1 LKVIVHSD
9 LPHHDPEADIET
21 ERWGKL
27 AQQAL
32 TTENITE
39 GELSIFFVDERT
51 IASLNE
57 AHMGETGPTDV
68 LAFPID
74 GPESAANQRSTRK
87 GHPPQLLGDIFV
99 CPVVARRN
107 ANEHGKLFEDEVALL
122 VIHGVLHI
130 LGHDHAE
137 DEEKRIMQ
145 QREKILLADHH
156 QS

>member
-1 LKVIVHSD
+1 MKVIVHSD
-9 LPHHDPEADIET
+9 LPQHDTEADIET
-21 ERWGKL
+21 ERWRKL

-32 TTENITE
+32 TTESITE

-51 IASLNE
+51 MTSLNE
-57 AHMGETGPTDV
+57 VHMGQIGPTDV

-74 GPESAANQRSTRK
+74 GPESAENPKTAGKDQ
-87 GHPPQLLGDIFV
+87 PPQLLGDIFI
-99 CPVVARRN
+99 CPAVARRN
-107 ANEHGKLFEDEVALL
+107 AVEHGKLFEDEVALL

-145 QREKILLADHH
+145 QRERILLADHH